1 MLNAGH
7 VLTAKTPPSSRE
19 VSQVQLAPEI
29 AEQCEN
35 YFNRNLSH

>member
-19 VSQVQLAPEI
+19 VSQVQLAQEI
-29 AEQCEN
+29 AERTMRELL
-35 YFNRNLSH
+35 RT